1 MIGMGI
7 SFLNRLQELE
17 TAVSYT
23 TLAPNGEQPFT
34 YQPGDLPILISAPH
48 ATAHLRRQRI
58 KGEEEFTGALAQFL
72 AEKTGAHALYTHYRS
87 LDDPNWDR
95 HSPYKQHLR
104 EIVKKNDIRFVVDLH
119 GMSNKY
125 KIGLALG
132 TMNGRS
138 CPAHESLILETVQK
152 QFQSTSQTAAKR
164 FVELRWDHFVLNH
177 SRFTGG
183 LANYTIT
190 RFASQQLGVPALQ
203 IELCASARV
212 VERRP
217 LDKWPVPFRGQPKAI
232 QRTVELLQ
240 ALVNAV
246 LSTM

>member
-1 MIGMGI
+1 MGI
-7 SFLNRLQELE
+7 SFLHRLQELE

-23 TLAPNGEQPFT
+23 TLAPAGEASFT
-34 YQPGDLPILISAPH
+34 YQPGDVPILISAPH
-48 ATAHLRRQRI
+48 ATVHLRCQRL

-72 AEKTGAHALYTHYRS
+72 AEKTGVHALYSHYRS
-87 LDDPNWDR
+87 LGDPNWDR
-95 HSPYKQHLR
+95 HSPYKQRLQ
-104 EIVKKNDIRFVVDLH
+104 EIVQSNDIRFVLDLH

-138 CPAHESLILETVQK
+138 CPNYEPLILKTVAK
-152 QFQSTSQTAAKR
+152 QLRLTSQVDAKK
-164 FVELRWDHFVLNH
+164 FSELHWDHFVLNH

-203 IELCASARV
+203 IELCATARV

-217 LDKWPVPFRGQPKAI
+217 LDKWPKPFRGQPEAI
-232 QRTVELLQ
+232 EQTVNLLQ
-240 ALVNAV
+240 ALVNTV
-246 LSTM
+246 LGAM

>member
-1 MIGMGI
+1 M
-7 SFLNRLQELE
+7 LEQLQELE

-23 TLAPNGEQPFT
+23 TLPPDGEPSFT
-34 YQPGDLPILISAPH
+34 YRAGKLPILISAPH

-72 AEKTGAHALYTHYRS
+72 AETTGIHALYSHFRS
-87 LDDPNWDR
+87 TGDPNWD
-95 HSPYKQHLR
+95 HDSPYKNRLQ
-104 EIVKKNDIRFVVDLH
+104 EIVRRNDIRFVLDLH
-119 GMSNKY
+119 GMSNRY
-125 KIGLALG
+125 KFGLALG

-138 CPAHESLILETVQK
+138 CPVHEPLILQTVAD
-152 QFQSTSQTAAKR
+152 QFRPISQQTTR
-164 FVELRWDHFVLNH
+164 TFSELRWDHFVLNH

-190 RFASQQLGVPALQ
+190 RFASQQLGIPALQ

-217 LDKWPVPFRGQPKAI
+217 FGKQSKPFYGHPQAI
-232 QRTVELLQ
+232 EQTVSLLQ

-246 LSTM
+246 LGTM

>member
-1 MIGMGI
+1 M
-7 SFLNRLQELE
+7 RLSLLDRLAELE
-17 TAVSYT
+17 TAVSYI
-23 TLAPNGEQPFT
+23 TLAPDGEPSFT

-48 ATAHLRRQRI
+48 ATAHQRRQRL

-72 AEKTGAHALYTHYRS
+72 AETTGIHALFSHYRS
-87 LDDPNWDR
+87 LGDPNWDR
-95 HSPYKQHLR
+95 DSPYKQRLR
-104 EIVKKNDIRFVVDLH
+104 EIVQDNNIRFVLDLH

-138 CPAHESLILETVQK
+138 CPDHESLILQTVEK
-152 QFQSTSQTAAKR
+152 QLQPTSQTAAKK
-164 FVELRWDHFVLNH
+164 FSTLRWDHFVLNH

-190 RFASQQLGVPALQ
+190 RFASQQLGVPAVQ
-203 IELCASARV
+203 IELCSSARV

-217 LDKWPVPFRGQPKAI
+217 LDKWPVPFRGQPEAI
-232 QRTVELLQ
+232 QQTMDLLQ

-246 LSTM
+246 LATT

>member
-1 MIGMGI
+1 MRL
-7 SFLNRLQELE
+7 SLLDRLQELE

-23 TLAPNGEQPFT
+23 TLAPDGEPSFS
-34 YQPGDLPILISAPH
+34 YQSGKLPILVSAPH
-48 ATAHLRRQRI
+48 ATAHRRRQRI

-72 AEKTGAHALYTHYRS
+72 ADTTGVHALFSHYRS
-87 LDDPNWDR
+87 TGDPNWDR
-95 HSPYKQHLR
+95 DSPYKNRLR
-104 EIVKKNDIRFVVDLH
+104 EIVHQNDIRFVLDLH
-119 GMSNKY
+119 GMSNRY

-138 CPAHESLILETVQK
+138 CPEYEPLILKTVKNQLQPISQK
-152 QFQSTSQTAAKR
+152 AAKE
-164 FVELRWDHFVLNH
+164 FSELHWDHFVLNH

-217 LDKWPVPFRGQPKAI
+217 FNASSKPFYGQPKAI
-232 QRTVELLQ
+232 EQTVSLLQ
-240 ALVNAV
+240 ALVQAV
-246 LSTM
+246 LGVM

>member
-1 MIGMGI
+1 MGLT
-7 SFLNRLQELE
+7 FLHRLQELE
-17 TAVSYT
+17 TAVSYKN
-23 TLAPNGEQPFT
+23 LAPSWEPPFI

-48 ATAHLRRQRI
+48 ATAHLRHQKV

-72 AEKTGAHALYTHYRS
+72 AEKTGVHALYCHYRS

-95 HSPYKQHLR
+95 HSPYKERLR
-104 EIVKKNDIRFVVDLH
+104 EIVQSSGIRFVLDLH
-119 GMSNKY
+119 GMSNRY

-138 CPAHESLILETVQK
+138 CPNHESLILQTVEK
-152 QFQSTSQTAAKR
+152 QFRPTSQAAAKR
-164 FVELRWDHFVLNH
+164 FSELRWDHFVLNH
-177 SRFTGG
+177 PRFTGG

-190 RFASQQLGVPALQ
+190 RFASQQLGISALQ
-203 IELCASARV
+203 IELCASVRV

-217 LDKWPVPFRGQPKAI
+217 LDKWLVPFRGQPKAI
-232 QRTVELLQ
+232 QQTVELLQ

-246 LSTM
+246 LATL